1 MQRSSRKSSPPPRP
15 FLYGEV
21 PFNITRSDFMYAR
34 ISAWFLVLA
43 LVLATHVSAQERFGT
58 LQGRVTDQQGASIP
72 GVTVSVTSLSSGETR
87 TFVTDTNGQFVAA
100 DLNPGRYKVTFD
112 LSGFTRVERPDVSVV
127 LGRTFEVNTEMSV
140 AGLTEAVQVT
150 AESPL
155 VDNRSTLIA
164 HNVSA
169 EEFDRLPKGRSFQSI
184 ALTAPSVNAGEVE
197 GGFQVNG
204 ASGAENGFTVDGITT
219 NSLIN
224 GQSRQNTVF
233 EYLQE
238 VQVKTSGISAEYG
251 GALGGV
257 ISAVTK
263 SGGNVVRGEGHYFF
277 EGSALAVGPVKRL
290 VLEPSL
296 ENSAFYVQD
305 RENENRQ
312 SEFGGSIGGPIL
324 SDRLFFFGSYSPR
337 VENRDNLYN
346 FTDGS
351 GTFSNK
357 IWRQQAFGKL
367 TYANRRVTANWS
379 TLWTPTKSEG
389 SIFGYTGETP
399 NANSTTLAS
408 YEPNRVR
415 GYEINQ
421 VNTSGTVDVRLTSAA
436 SVSFRGGYF
445 HDRYSDTGISQTTN
459 YRYGSA
465 ATAAA
470 GIPANL
476 QGPLNFEN
484 TPRALITDFDTTK
497 RTNLNIDYNHYLN
510 FLGVHA
516 MRAGYGIQHVV
527 NDINSYYPGGY
538 VDLLFGRSF
547 TFNGVTTGTGTY
559 GYYGVNDRRITNRAG
574 SDIQS
579 VYAQDQ
585 WTLGSRLTLNLGIR
599 TEDENIPDFRP
610 EANGASAIK
619 FNMKDKIAPRVGAA
633 FDVFGNGRMKV
644 FGSWGL
650 YYDWTKY
657 ELPRGSFGAETWC
670 TYYRALDTLD
680 FGSLNLSNMP
690 GRDLWVT
697 PGTCRDRRF
706 QADVDPDIKPM
717 RQSSASGGFEY
728 QLGHNGVLTAHYIH
742 NDLLETIEDIGFL
755 NAEGSEGYVIGNPGK
770 GLSAIQFP
778 TGETPAGFATPRPK
792 RQYDAL
798 ELGYN
803 RRFAN
808 NWFFSANYTLS
819 RLYGNY
825 AGLASSD
832 EITTPTTGGSS
843 ATAQQQAGS
852 IARPGGNTNRAF
864 DLDEL
869 LWDSKGNVG
878 LLGRLATDRPH
889 VVKLYGAYDFPF
901 GTQVGAFFYGGSG
914 TPVYTYVTST
924 NSADLFVEGR
934 NGWYENGRVI
944 NDKRTPALY
953 RTDLLLSH
961 DISLPG
967 GQKRL
972 RLELNVLNVFNQQT
986 ARHIFNYLNKGAI
999 IPDRQSSFID
1009 LAHTDLSQG
1018 YDYIAL
1024 INSTTDGAAAAYDPR
1039 YGLGDLFEAGRRAYA
1054 TVKFV
1059 F

>member
-1 MQRSSRKSSPPPRP
+1 
-15 FLYGEV
+15 
-21 PFNITRSDFMYAR
+21 MYAR
-34 ISAWFLVLA
+34 LSAWLLVLA
-43 LVLATHVSAQERFGT
+43 LVLTAQASAQERFGT
-58 LQGRVTDQQGASIP
+58 LQGRVTDQQGAAIP
-72 GVTVSVTSLSSGETR
+72 GVTVSVTSLTSGETR
-87 TFVTDTNGQFVAA
+87 TFLTDVNGQFLAS
-100 DLNPGRYKVTFD
+100 DLNPGRYKVLFE
-112 LSGFTRVERPDVSVV
+112 LAGFTRVERPDVSVA
-127 LGRTFEVNTEMSV
+127 LGRSFEVNTEMSV
-140 AGLTEAVQVT
+140 GAVTESVQVT
-150 AESPL
+150 AEASPL

-263 SGGNVVRGEGHYFF
+263 SGGNVVRGEGHYYY
-277 EGSALAVGPVKRL
+277 EGSALAVAPVERL
-290 VLEPSL
+290 VLDPST
-296 ENSAFYVQD
+296 EATSFYVQD
-305 RENENRQ
+305 NENKSRH

-324 SDRLFFFGSYSPR
+324 RDRLFFFGSYSPR
-337 VENRDNLYN
+337 TEDRDNLYN

-351 GTFSNK
+351 STFNNQ
-357 IWRQQAFGKL
+357 IWRQQMFGKL
-367 TYANRRVTANWS
+367 TYTNRRVTANWS
-379 TLWTPTKSEG
+379 TLWTPTDSDG
-389 SIFGYTGETP
+389 SIFGYNGDTP

-408 YEPNRVR
+408 YEPNRLI

-421 VNTSGTVDVRLTSAA
+421 VNTSGTADVRLKPTAYF
-436 SVSFRGGYF
+436 SVRGGYF
-445 HDRYSDTGISQTTN
+445 HDRYSDTGIPQTTN

-465 ATAAA
+465 ATAEQ
-470 GIPANL
+470 GIPAAL

-497 RTNLNIDYNHYLN
+497 RSNFNVDYNHYFN
-510 FLGVHA
+510 ALGTHSL
-516 MRAGYGIQHVV
+516 RAGYGFQHVV

-547 TFNGVTTGTGTY
+547 TFGGVTTGTGTY
-559 GYYGVNDRRITNRAG
+559 GYYAVHDRRIANQAG
-574 SDIQS
+574 SDIHS
-579 VYAQDQ
+579 LYVQDQ
-585 WTLGSRLTLNLGIR
+585 WTLGSRVTLNLGLR
-599 TEDENIPDFRP
+599 TENENIPDFRP
-610 EANGASAIK
+610 EADGSAAIK
-619 FNMKDKIAPRVGAA
+619 FGMEDKLAPRLGAA

-670 TYYRALDTLD
+670 TNYRALDTLD
-680 FGSLNLSNMP
+680 FGSLNLNNMP

-706 QADVDPDIKPM
+706 QAEVDPSIKPM
-717 RQSSASGGFEY
+717 RQSSASGGLEY
-728 QLGHNGVLTAHYIH
+728 QLGRNGVITAHYIH

-755 NAEGSEGYVIGNPGK
+755 TPQGDEGYVIGNPGA
-770 GLSAIQFP
+770 GLSALQYP
-778 TGETPAGFATPRPK
+778 SGGTPLGFATPRPK

-803 RRFAN
+803 KRFAN

-852 IARPGGNTNRAF
+852 IARPGGNTNRAW
-864 DLDEL
+864 DSDEL
-869 LWDSKGNVG
+869 LWDSRGNVG

-889 VVKLYGAYDFPF
+889 VVKLYGAYDFSF

-924 NSADLFVEGR
+924 HSADLFVEGR
-934 NGWYENGRVI
+934 EGFYEDGQVI
-944 NDKRTPALY
+944 QGKRTPNLY

-961 DISLPG
+961 EVGLSGL
-967 GQKRL
+967 KRL
-972 RLELNVLNVFNQQT
+972 RFELNVLNLFNQQT

-1009 LAHTDLSQG
+1009 LANVDLSQG
-1018 YDYIAL
+1018 YDYLAL
-1024 INSTTDGAAAAYDPR
+1024 INATTDGAAQAYDPR
-1039 YGLGDLFEAGRRAYA
+1039 YGKGDLFEPGRRAYA
-1054 TVKFV
+1054 TVKFM

>member
-1 MQRSSRKSSPPPRP
+1 
-15 FLYGEV
+15 
-21 PFNITRSDFMYAR
+21 MYVR
-34 ISAWFLVLA
+34 ISALFLVLA
-43 LVLATHVSAQERFGT
+43 CSIVGNVTAQERFGT
-58 LQGRVTDQQGASIP
+58 LQGKVTDQQAAAIP

-87 TFVTDTNGQFVAA
+87 TFMTDTDGQFVAS
-100 DLNPGRYKVTFD
+100 DLNPGRYKVSFE
-112 LSGFTRVERPDVSVV
+112 LSGFTRVEHPDVSVV
-127 LGRTFEVNTEMSV
+127 LGRAFEINTQMQVGALSE
-140 AGLTEAVQVT
+140 TVQVT
-150 AESPL
+150 AEASPL

-184 ALTAPSVNAGEVE
+184 ALTAPSVNSGEIE

-263 SGGNVVRGEGHYFF
+263 SGGNLFRGEGHYYY
-277 EGSALAVGPVKRL
+277 EGSALAVGPVQRL
-290 VLEPSL
+290 VLEPVQERTAFFVRDQ
-296 ENSAFYVQD
+296 ENSI
-305 RENENRQ
+305 RQ

-324 SDRLFFFGSYSPR
+324 ANRLFFFGSYSPR
-337 VENRDNLYN
+337 VENRENLYN
-346 FTDGS
+346 FTDAS
-351 GTFSNK
+351 GTFDNET
-357 IWRQQAFGKL
+357 WRQQAFGKL
-367 TYANRRVTANWS
+367 TYANQRVTANWS
-379 TLWTPTKSEG
+379 TLWTPMTSNG
-389 SIFGYTGETP
+389 SIFGYGGPTP
-399 NANSTTLAS
+399 NSSNSSLAS
-408 YEPNRVR
+408 FEPNRAR
-415 GYEINQ
+415 GFEINQ
-421 VNTSGTVDVRLTSAA
+421 VNTSGTADVRLTPS
-436 SVSFRGGYF
+436 SSLSFRGGFF
-445 HDRYSDTGISQTTN
+445 HDRYSDVGILQTTN
-459 YRYGSA
+459 FRYGAA
-465 ATAAA
+465 ATGDL
-470 GIPANL
+470 GIPAAL
-476 QGPLNFEN
+476 QGPSQFEN

-497 RTNLNIDYNHYLN
+497 RTNFNADYNVYFNAAGTHTL
-510 FLGVHA
+510 
-516 MRAGYGIQHVV
+516 RAGYGVQHVV

-538 VDLLFGRSF
+538 VDLVFGRSF
-547 TFNGVTTGTGTY
+547 TFGGTTTGTGTY
-559 GYYGVNDRRITNRAG
+559 GYYAVHDRRITNKAG
-574 SDIQS
+574 SNIHS
-579 VYAQDQ
+579 LYLQDQ
-585 WTLGSRLTLNLGIR
+585 WTLGNRLTLNLGIR

-610 EANGASAIK
+610 EADGAAAIK
-619 FNMKDKIAPRVGAA
+619 FSMKDKLAPRIGAA
-633 FDVFGNGRMKV
+633 YDVWGDGRMKV

-670 TYYRALDTLD
+670 TNYRALDTLD
-680 FGSLNLSNMP
+680 FGSLNLNNMP
-690 GRDLWVT
+690 GRDLWIT

-706 QADVDPDIKPM
+706 QAEVDPELAPM
-717 RQSSASGGFEY
+717 RQSSASGGVEY
-728 QLGHNGVLTAHYIH
+728 QLGRHGVVTAHFIH

-755 NAEGSEGYVIGNPGK
+755 TPTGDEGYVIGNPGK
-770 GLSAIQFP
+770 GLSALQYP
-778 TGETPAGFATPRPK
+778 TGGTPAGFETPRPR

-832 EITTPTTGGSS
+832 EVTTPTTGGSS

-852 IARPGGNTNRAF
+852 IARPGGNTNRAW

-869 LWDSKGNVG
+869 LWDSHGNLG
-878 LLGRLATDRPH
+878 LEGRLATDRPH

-914 TPVYTYVTST
+914 TPLYTYVTST

-934 NGWYENGRVI
+934 DGFYENGQVSRG
-944 NDKRTPALY
+944 KRTPALY

-961 DISLPG
+961 EFGLA

-972 RLELNVLNVFNQQT
+972 RFELNVLNVFNRQT
-986 ARHIFNYLNKGAI
+986 ARHIFNTLNKGQI

-1009 LAHTDLSQG
+1009 LHDVDLSKG

-1024 INSTTDGAAAAYDPR
+1024 INATTDGADGAYDPR
-1039 YGLGDLFEAGRRAYA
+1039 YGMADLFEPGRRAYA
-1054 TVKFV
+1054 TVKFL

>member
-1 MQRSSRKSSPPPRP
+1 M
-15 FLYGEV
+15 
-21 PFNITRSDFMYAR
+21 NAR
-34 ISAWFLVLA
+34 ISALFLVLA
-43 LVLATHVSAQERFGT
+43 LAVTGPAAAQERFGT
-58 LQGRVTDQQGASIP
+58 LQGRVTDQQDAAVP
-72 GVTVSVTSLSSGETR
+72 GVTVSVTSLSTGEVR
-87 TFVTDTNGQFVAA
+87 TFVTDANGQFIAA
-100 DLNPGRYKVTFD
+100 DLNPGRYKVSFQ
-112 LSGFTRVERPDVSVV
+112 LAGFTPVERPDVSVV
-127 LGRTFEVNTEMSV
+127 LGRTFEVNTQMQVGGVSEQ
-140 AGLTEAVQVT
+140 VQVT
-150 AESPL
+150 AEASPL

-169 EEFDRLPKGRSFQSI
+169 EEFDRLPKARSFQSI
-184 ALTAPSVNAGEVE
+184 AITAPSVNSGEVE

-263 SGGNVVRGEGHYFF
+263 NGGNVMRGEGHYYF
-277 EGSALAVGPVKRL
+277 EGSALATGPVKRL
-290 VLEPSL
+290 VLEPTN
-296 ENSAFYVQD
+296 EHSAFFVQD
-305 RENENRQ
+305 NENTTRQ
-312 SEFGGSIGGPIL
+312 NEFGGSIGGPIIANK
-324 SDRLFFFGSYSPR
+324 LFFFGSYSPR
-337 VENRDNLYN
+337 VENRDVLYH
-346 FTDGS
+346 FTDAS
-351 GTFSNK
+351 DTFNNE

-367 TYANRRVTANWS
+367 TYAHRRLTANWS
-379 TLWTPTKSEG
+379 TLWTPTKSDG
-389 SIFGYTGETP
+389 SVFGYTGATP
-399 NANSTTLAS
+399 NSSSTALAS
-408 YEPNRVR
+408 FEPNRVR

-421 VNTSGTVDVRLTSAA
+421 VNTSGTADIHLTPS
-436 SVSFRGGYF
+436 SYLGFRGGYF
-445 HDRYSDTGISQTTN
+445 HDRYSDTGIPQTTN
-459 YRYGSA
+459 YRYGAA
-465 ATAAA
+465 ATAEL
-470 GIPANL
+470 GIPPHL
-476 QGPLNFEN
+476 QGPRDFEN

-497 RTNLNIDYNHYLN
+497 RANFNVDYNHYFN
-510 FLGVHA
+510 ALGTHTV
-516 MRAGYGIQHVV
+516 RGGYGFQHVV

-538 VDLLFGRSF
+538 VDLVFGRSF
-547 TFNGVTTGTGTY
+547 TFGGVTTGTGQY
-559 GYYGVNDRRITNRAG
+559 GYYGVNDRRITNKAG
-574 SDIQS
+574 SDIHS
-579 VYAQDQ
+579 LYVQDQ
-585 WTLGSRLTLNLGIR
+585 WTLGNRLTLNLGIR
-599 TEDENIPDFRP
+599 TEDESIPDFRP
-610 EANGASAIK
+610 EANGADAIK
-619 FNMKDKIAPRVGAA
+619 FSMADKIAPRLGAA
-633 FDVFGNGRMKV
+633 YDVWGNGRMKV

-680 FGSLNLSNMP
+680 FGSLNLNNMP

-706 QADVDPDIKPM
+706 QAEVDPDLKPM
-717 RQSSASGGFEY
+717 RQSSTSGGVEY
-728 QLGHNGVLTAHYIH
+728 QLTRNTVLTAHYIH

-755 NAEGSEGYVIGNPGK
+755 TPTGDEGYVIGNPGR
-770 GLSAIQFP
+770 GLSALQYP
-778 TGETPAGFATPRPK
+778 TGGTPEGFATPRPK

-798 ELGYN
+798 ELGFN
-803 RRFAN
+803 RRFSN
-808 NWFFSANYTLS
+808 RWFFSANYTLS

-852 IARPGGNTNRAF
+852 IARPGGNTNRAW

-869 LWDSKGNVG
+869 LWDSHGNVG
-878 LLGRLATDRPH
+878 LLGHLATDRPH
-889 VVKLYGAYDFPF
+889 VVKLYGAYDLPF
-901 GTQVGAFFYGGSG
+901 GTQLGAFFYGGSG

-934 NGWYENGRVI
+934 EGYWENGQVTHG
-944 NDKRTPALY
+944 KRTPALY
-953 RTDLLLSH
+953 RTDFLVSH
-961 DISLPG
+961 DLALPG

-972 RLELNVLNVFNQQT
+972 RFELNVLNVFNQKT

-1009 LAHTDLSQG
+1009 LADTDLSQG
-1018 YDYIAL
+1018 YNYISLFNA
-1024 INSTTDGAAAAYDPR
+1024 TTDGVDAYDPR
-1039 YGLGDLFEAGRRAYA
+1039 YGMGDLFEPGRRAYV
-1054 TVKFV
+1054 TVKFL

>member
-1 MQRSSRKSSPPPRP
+1 M
-15 FLYGEV
+15 
-21 PFNITRSDFMYAR
+21 TRSNFMYVR
-34 ISAWFLVLA
+34 LSACLLVLA
-43 LVLATHVSAQERFGT
+43 LVLTAHVNAQERFGT

-72 GVTVSVTSLSSGETR
+72 GVTVAVTSLSSGETR
-87 TFVTDTNGQFVAA
+87 TFVTDSNGQFLAA
-100 DLNPGRYKVTFD
+100 DLNPGRYKVSFD

-140 AGLTEAVQVT
+140 AGLTESVQVT
-150 AESPL
+150 GESPL

-263 SGGNVVRGEGHYFF
+263 SGGNVFRGEGHYYY
-277 EGSALAVGPVKRL
+277 EGSALAVAPVKRL
-290 VLEPSL
+290 VLEPNA
-296 ENSAFYVQD
+296 ENSAFYIQD
-305 RENENRQ
+305 HENENRQ

-324 SDRLFFFGSYSPR
+324 ADRLFFFGSYSPR

-346 FTDGS
+346 FTDGQS
-351 GTFSNK
+351 TFSNK

-367 TYANRRVTANWS
+367 TYANRRLTANWS

-389 SIFGYTGETP
+389 SIFGYNGATP

-408 YEPNRVR
+408 YEPNRGI
-415 GYEINQ
+415 GYEMNQ
-421 VNTSGTVDVRLTSAA
+421 VNTSGTVDVRLTPKSSF
-436 SVSFRGGYF
+436 SVRGGFF
-445 HDRYSDTGISQTTN
+445 HDRYSDTGIPQTTN

-465 ATAAA
+465 ATAEF

-476 QGPLNFEN
+476 QGPLNTEN

-497 RTNLNIDYNHYLN
+497 RANVNVDYNHY
-510 FLGVHA
+510 FDVLGSHSL
-516 MRAGYGIQHVV
+516 RAGYGFQHVI

-547 TFNGVTTGTGTY
+547 TFGGVTTGTGTY
-559 GYYGVNDRRITNRAG
+559 GYYAVHDRRITNQAG

-579 VYAQDQ
+579 LYVQDQ
-585 WTLGSRLTLNLGIR
+585 WMLGSRLTLNLGIR

-610 EANGASAIK
+610 EADGAAAIK
-619 FNMKDKIAPRVGAA
+619 FSMKDKLAPRVGAA
-633 FDVFGNGRMKV
+633 FDVWGDGRMKV

-670 TYYRALDTLD
+670 TNYRALDTLD

-697 PGTCRDRRF
+697 PGACRDRRF
-706 QADVDPDIKPM
+706 QAEVDPDIKPM
-717 RQSSASGGFEY
+717 KQASVSGGVEY
-728 QLGHNGVLTAHYIH
+728 QLGRNSVLTAHYIH
-742 NDLLETIEDIGFL
+742 NDLQETIEDIGFL
-755 NAEGSEGYVIGNPGK
+755 TATGDEGYVIGNPGR
-770 GLSAIQFP
+770 GLSALQYP
-778 TGETPAGFATPRPK
+778 SGGTPAGFATPRPK

-803 RRFAN
+803 KRFSN

-852 IARPGGNTNRAF
+852 IARPGGNTNRAW
-864 DLDEL
+864 DSDEL
-869 LWDSKGNVG
+869 LWDSHGNVG

-889 VVKLYGAYDFPF
+889 VVKLYGAYEFPF

-924 NSADLFVEGR
+924 HSADLFVEGR
-934 NGWYENGRVI
+934 NGWYDNGRVI
-944 NDKRTPALY
+944 DGKRTPALY

-961 DISLPG
+961 DIALPG

-972 RLELNVLNVFNQQT
+972 RFELNVLNVFNQKT

-1009 LAHTDLSQG
+1009 LANTDLSQG
-1018 YDYIAL
+1018 YDYVAL
-1024 INSTTDGAAAAYDPR
+1024 INSTTDGAAGAYDPR
-1039 YGLGDLFEAGRRAYA
+1039 YGQGDLFEPGRRAYA

>member
-1 MQRSSRKSSPPPRP
+1 
-15 FLYGEV
+15 
-21 PFNITRSDFMYAR
+21 MYAR
-34 ISAWFLVLA
+34 ISALVLA
-43 LVLATHVSAQERFGT
+43 LALVLTAHATAQERFGT
-58 LQGRVTDQQGASIP
+58 LQGRVTDQQSAAIP

-87 TFVTDTNGQFVAA
+87 TFVTDANGQFVGA
-100 DLNPGRYKVTFD
+100 DLNPGRYKITFE
-112 LSGFTRVERPDVSVV
+112 LSGFTPVERPDVSVA
-127 LGRTFEVNTEMSV
+127 LGRTFEVDTQMTVGGVTE
-140 AGLTEAVQVT
+140 TVQVT
-150 AESPL
+150 AEASPL

-184 ALTAPSVNAGEVE
+184 ALTAPSVNAGEIE

-263 SGGNVVRGEGHYFF
+263 SGGNVFRGEGHYYY
-277 EGSALAVGPVKRL
+277 EGSALSVAPVKRL
-290 VLEPSL
+290 VLDPTTE
-296 ENSAFYVQD
+296 ATGFYVQD
-305 RENENRQ
+305 EENDNRQ
-312 SEFGGSIGGPIL
+312 SEFGGSIGGPIVKN
-324 SDRLFFFGSYSPR
+324 RLFFYGSYSPR
-337 VENRDNLYN
+337 VEKRDNLYN
-346 FTDGS
+346 FTDATS
-351 GTFSNK
+351 TFGNE

-367 TYANRRVTANWS
+367 TYQQGRVTANWS
-379 TLWTPTKSEG
+379 TLWTPTDSDG
-389 SIFGYTGETP
+389 SIFGYNGEIP
-399 NANSTTLAS
+399 NKTSTTLAS
-408 YEPNRVR
+408 YEPNRAI

-421 VNTSGTVDVRLTSAA
+421 VNTSGSADIRLTPSSYF
-436 SVSFRGGYF
+436 SVRGGFF
-445 HDRYSDTGISQTTN
+445 HDRYSDVGVPQTTN
-459 YRYGSA
+459 YRYGAA
-465 ATAAA
+465 ATAAL
-470 GIPANL
+470 GIPPEL
-476 QGPLNFEN
+476 QGPRNFEN
-484 TPRALITDFDTTK
+484 TPRALINEFDTTK
-497 RTNLNIDYNHYLN
+497 RSNLNVDYNHY
-510 FLGVHA
+510 FSGLGSHSL
-516 MRAGYGIQHVV
+516 RAGYGFQHVV

-538 VDLLFGRSF
+538 VDLVFGSAF
-547 TFNGVTTGTGTY
+547 TFGGVTTGTGTY
-559 GYYGVNDRRITNRAG
+559 GYYGVNDRRITNKAG

-579 VYAQDQ
+579 LYVQDQ
-585 WTLGSRLTLNLGIR
+585 WMLGDRLTLNLGIR
-599 TEDENIPDFRP
+599 TEDEAIPDFRP
-610 EANGASAIK
+610 EADGAAAIK
-619 FNMKDKIAPRVGAA
+619 FSMADKLAPRLGAA
-633 FDVFGNGRMKV
+633 YDLKGDGRTKI

-670 TYYRALDTLD
+670 TFYRSLDTLD
-680 FGSLNLSNMP
+680 FGSLNLNNMP
-690 GRDLWVT
+690 GQDLWVT

-706 QADVDPDIKPM
+706 QASVDPDINPM
-717 RQSSASGGFEY
+717 KQSSVSGGVEY
-728 QLGHNGVLTAHYIH
+728 QLGRNGVLTAHYIH

-755 NAEGSEGYVIGNPGK
+755 TPQGDEGYVIGNPGR
-770 GLSAIQFP
+770 GLSSLQFP
-778 TGETPAGFATPRPK
+778 SGGTPPGFETPRPT

-803 RRFAN
+803 KRFAN

-843 ATAQQQAGS
+843 ATAQQQTGS

-869 LWDSKGNVG
+869 FWDSHGNLG
-878 LLGRLATDRPH
+878 LNGRLATDRPH

-934 NGWYENGRVI
+934 NGFYENGGVT
-944 NDKRTPALY
+944 NGKRTPNLY

-961 DISLPG
+961 ELG
-967 GQKRL
+967 LAGQKRL
-972 RLELNVLNVFNQQT
+972 RFELNVLNVFNQQT

-999 IPDRQSSFID
+999 IPDRQSSFMD
-1009 LAHTDLSQG
+1009 LHGVDLSQG
-1018 YDYIAL
+1018 YDYISL
-1024 INSTTDGAAAAYDPR
+1024 LNSTTDGANAYDPR
-1039 YGLGDLFEAGRRAYA
+1039 YGQPDLFEPGRRGYV
-1054 TVKFV
+1054 TVKFL

>member
-1 MQRSSRKSSPPPRP
+1 M
-15 FLYGEV
+15 
-21 PFNITRSDFMYAR
+21 ITRSEFMYAR
-34 ISAWFLVLA
+34 ISTWLLVLT
-43 LVLATHVSAQERFGT
+43 LVLTASVSAQERFGT

-87 TFVTDTNGQFVAA
+87 TFVTDTNGQFVAS
-100 DLNPGRYKVTFD
+100 DLNPGRYKVVFE

-127 LGRTFEVNTEMSV
+127 LGRTFEVSTQMAV
-140 AGLTEAVQVT
+140 GGLAETVQVT
-150 AESPL
+150 AEASPL
-155 VDNRSTLIA
+155 VDKGSTLIA
-164 HNVSA
+164 HNVGV

-263 SGGNVVRGEGHYFF
+263 SGGNSFRGEGHYYY
-277 EGSALAVGPVKRL
+277 EGSALSVGPVKRL
-290 VLEPSL
+290 VLDPNTEATS
-296 ENSAFYVQD
+296 SYVQD
-305 RENENRQ
+305 RENDNRQ
-312 SEFGGSIGGPIL
+312 NEFGGSIGGPIL
-324 SDRLFFFGSYSPR
+324 LNRLFFFGSYSPR

-346 FTDGS
+346 FTDAS
-351 GTFSNK
+351 STFSNK

-367 TYANRRVTANWS
+367 TYANRRLTANWS
-379 TLWTPTKSEG
+379 ALWTPVKSEG
-389 SIFGYTGETP
+389 SIFGYNGETP
-399 NANSTTLAS
+399 NSSSTTLAS
-408 YEPNRVR
+408 FEPNRAR

-421 VNTSGTVDVRLTSAA
+421 VNTSGTVDVRLTPSSSISA
-436 SVSFRGGYF
+436 RGGYF
-445 HDRYSDTGISQTTN
+445 QDRYSDVGIPQTTN
-459 YRYGSA
+459 FRYGAA
-465 ATAAA
+465 ATAAL

-497 RTNLNIDYNHYLN
+497 RTNLNVDYNHYFN
-510 FLGVHA
+510 GLGAHSL
-516 MRAGYGIQHVV
+516 RAGYGIQHVV

-538 VDLLFGRSF
+538 VDLVFGRSF
-547 TFNGVTTGTGTY
+547 TFGGVTTGTGTY

-579 VYAQDQ
+579 LYVQDQ
-585 WTLGSRLTLNLGIR
+585 WTIGNRLTLNLGIR

-619 FNMKDKIAPRVGAA
+619 FSMKDKLAPRVGAA
-633 FDVFGNGRMKV
+633 YDVWGNGRMKI

-670 TYYRALDTLD
+670 TSYRSLDTLD

-690 GRDLWVT
+690 GRDLWIT
-697 PGTCRDRRF
+697 PGQCRDRRF
-706 QADVDPDIKPM
+706 QATVDPDIKPM
-717 RQSSASGGFEY
+717 RQSSTSGGVEY
-728 QLGHNGVLTAHYIH
+728 QLGRNGVVTAHYIH

-755 NAEGSEGYVIGNPGK
+755 APDGSEGYVIGNPGR
-770 GLSAIQFP
+770 GQSALQFP
-778 TGETPAGFATPRPK
+778 TGATPLGFATPRPK

-803 RRFAN
+803 RRFSN

-852 IARPGGNTNRAF
+852 IARPGGNTNRAW

-869 LWDSKGNVG
+869 LWDSRGNVG

-889 VVKLYGAYDFPF
+889 VLKLYGAYDFPF
-901 GTQVGAFFYGGSG
+901 GTQIGAFFYGGSG

-934 NGWYENGRVI
+934 NGWYENGQVTH
-944 NDKRTPALY
+944 DKRTPALY

-961 DISLPG
+961 QITLPG
-967 GQKRL
+967 QKQL
-972 RLELNVLNVFNQQT
+972 RFELNVLNVFNQQT

-1009 LAHTDLSQG
+1009 LHDVDLSQG

-1024 INSTTDGAAAAYDPR
+1024 INATTDGAARAYDPR
-1039 YGLGDLFEAGRRAYA
+1039 YGQGDLFEPGRRAYA

>member
-1 MQRSSRKSSPPPRP
+1 VKFGNHKEQ
-15 FLYGEV
+15 
-21 PFNITRSDFMYAR
+21 FMYAR
-34 ISAWFLVLA
+34 FSAWLLVLA
-43 LVLATHVSAQERFGT
+43 MALTAHVGAQERFGT
-58 LQGRVTDQQGASIP
+58 LQGRVTDQQGAAIP
-72 GVTVSVTSLSSGETR
+72 GVTVSVTNLSTGETR
-87 TFVTDTNGQFVAA
+87 TFVTDTNGQFVAS
-100 DLNPGRYKVTFD
+100 DLNPGRYKVAFE

-127 LGRTFEVNTEMSV
+127 LGRTFEVDTQMNV
-140 AGLTEAVQVT
+140 GGVTEAVQVT
-150 AESPL
+150 AEASPL

-164 HNVSA
+164 HNVGV

-257 ISAVTK
+257 ISAVTR
-263 SGGNVVRGEGHYFF
+263 SGGNAFRGEGHYYF
-277 EGSALAVGPVKRL
+277 EGSPLSVEPVQRL
-290 VLEPSL
+290 VLEPSA
-296 ENSAFYVQD
+296 ENTAFYVQD
-305 RENENRQ
+305 RENENHQ
-312 SEFGGSIGGPIL
+312 SEFGGSIGGPIVV
-324 SDRLFFFGSYSPR
+324 DRLFFFGSYSPR

-351 GTFSNK
+351 GTFSNE

-367 TYANRRVTANWS
+367 TYANRRLTANWS
-379 TLWTPTKSEG
+379 GLWTPTKSEG
-389 SIFGYTGETP
+389 SIFGYNGETP

-408 YEPNRVR
+408 FEPNRVR

-421 VNTSGTVDVRLTSAA
+421 VNTSGTVDFRLTPMAILSA
-436 SVSFRGGYF
+436 RGGYF
-445 HDRYSDTGISQTTN
+445 HDRYTDTGIAQTTN
-459 YRYGSA
+459 YRYGAA
-465 ATAAA
+465 AT
-470 GIPANL
+470 GDLGVPENL

-497 RTNLNIDYNHYLN
+497 RGTLNIDYTHY
-510 FLGVHA
+510 FQGLGTHSL
-516 MRAGYGIQHVV
+516 RAGYGLQHVV

-538 VDLLFGRSF
+538 VDLVFGRAF
-547 TFNGVTTGTGTY
+547 TFGGVTTGTGAY
-559 GYYGVNDRRITNRAG
+559 GYYAVHDRRITNRAG
-574 SDIQS
+574 SDIHAL
-579 VYAQDQ
+579 YIQDQ
-585 WTLGSRLTLNLGIR
+585 WTLGNRLTLNLGIR
-599 TEDENIPDFRP
+599 TENEHIPDFRP
-610 EANGASAIK
+610 EADGAAAIK
-619 FNMKDKIAPRVGAA
+619 FSMKDKLAPRLGAA
-633 FDVFGNGRMKV
+633 FDVLGDGRMKV

-670 TYYRALDTLD
+670 TFYRSLDTLD
-680 FGSLNLSNMP
+680 FGSLNLDNMP

-706 QADVDPDIKPM
+706 QAEIDPDLKPM
-717 RQSSASGGFEY
+717 RQSSASGGVEY
-728 QLGHNGVLTAHYIH
+728 QLGRNSVLTAHYIH

-755 NAEGSEGYVIGNPGK
+755 TPDGSEGYVIGNPGRA
-770 GLSAIQFP
+770 LSALQYP
-778 TGETPAGFATPRPK
+778 TGATPAGFATPRPK

-803 RRFAN
+803 KRFSD

-852 IARPGGNTNRAF
+852 IARPGGNTNRAW

-869 LWDSKGNVG
+869 LWDSNGNVG

-889 VVKLYGAYDFPF
+889 VLKLYGAYQFPI

-914 TPVYTYVTST
+914 TPVYTYITST

-934 NGWYENGRVI
+934 NGFYENGQVTR
-944 NDKRTPALY
+944 DKRTPALY

-961 DISLPG
+961 QISLA
-967 GQKRL
+967 GQKQL
-972 RLELNVLNVFNQQT
+972 RFELNVLNVFNQQT

-1009 LAHTDLSQG
+1009 LHGVDLSQG

-1024 INSTTDGAAAAYDPR
+1024 INATTDGQERAYDPR
-1039 YGLGDLFEAGRRAYA
+1039 YGMADLFEPGRRAYA
-1054 TVKFV
+1054 TVKFL

>member
-1 MQRSSRKSSPPPRP
+1 
-15 FLYGEV
+15 L
-21 PFNITRSDFMYAR
+21 ILA
-34 ISAWFLVLA
+34 LA
-43 LVLATHVSAQERFGT
+43 LVLTAHATAQERFGT
-58 LQGRVTDQQGASIP
+58 LQGRVTDQQSAPIP
-72 GVTVSVTSLSSGETR
+72 GVTVAVTSLTSGETR
-87 TFVTDTNGQFVAA
+87 TFVTDGSGQFVAS
-100 DLNPGRYKVTFD
+100 DLNPGRYKVNFE
-112 LSGFTRVERPDVSVV
+112 LSGFTRVERPDVTVV
-127 LGRTFEVNTEMSV
+127 LGRSFQVDTQMTVSGVTE
-140 AGLTEAVQVT
+140 TVQVT
-150 AESPL
+150 AEASPL

-184 ALTAPSVNAGEVE
+184 ALTAPSVNSGEIE

-263 SGGNVVRGEGHYFF
+263 SGGNVFRGEGHYYY
-277 EGSALAVGPVKRL
+277 EGSALAVGPVERL
-290 VLEPSL
+290 VLDPTSE
-296 ENSAFYVQD
+296 ATGFYVQD
-305 RENENRQ
+305 NENENRQ

-324 SDRLFFFGSYSPR
+324 RNRLFFYGSYSPR
-337 VENRDNLYN
+337 LEKRDNLYN

-351 GTFSNK
+351 STFSNE

-367 TYANRRVTANWS
+367 TYQQGRVTANWS
-379 TLWTPTKSEG
+379 TLWTPTDSDG
-389 SIFGYTGETP
+389 SVFGYNGETP
-399 NANSTTLAS
+399 NKTSTTQAS
-408 YEPNRVR
+408 YEPNRAI

-421 VNTSGTVDVRLTSAA
+421 VNTSGTVDVRLTPSSYF
-436 SVSFRGGYF
+436 SVRGGYF
-445 HDRYSDTGISQTTN
+445 HDRYSDVGIPQTTN
-459 YRYGSA
+459 YRYGAA
-465 ATAAA
+465 ATAAL
-470 GIPANL
+470 GIPPEL
-476 QGPLNFEN
+476 QGPRGFEN
-484 TPRALITDFDTTK
+484 TPRALINDFDTTK
-497 RTNLNIDYNHYLN
+497 RSNLNVDYNHY
-510 FLGVHA
+510 FTGLGSHSL
-516 MRAGYGIQHVV
+516 RAGYGFQHVV

-538 VDLLFGRSF
+538 VDLVFGSSF
-547 TFNGVTTGTGTY
+547 TFGGVTTGTGTY
-559 GYYGVNDRRITNRAG
+559 GYYGVNDRRITNKAG

-579 VYAQDQ
+579 LYVQDQ
-585 WTLGSRLTLNLGIR
+585 WMLGDHLTLNLGIR
-599 TEDENIPDFRP
+599 TEDETIPDFRP

-619 FNMKDKIAPRVGAA
+619 FSMADKLAPRLGAA
-633 FDVFGNGRMKV
+633 YDVKGDGRMKI

-670 TYYRALDTLD
+670 TFYRGLDTLD

-690 GRDLWVT
+690 GQDLWVT

-706 QADVDPDIKPM
+706 QASVDPDIKPM
-717 RQSSASGGFEY
+717 KQASVSGGVEY
-728 QLGHNGVLTAHYIH
+728 QLGRHGVLTAHYIH

-755 NAEGSEGYVIGNPGK
+755 TPQGDEGYVIGNPGR
-770 GLSAIQFP
+770 GLSSIQFP
-778 TGETPAGFATPRPK
+778 SGGTPPGFETPRPK

-803 RRFAN
+803 KRFADH
-808 NWFFSANYTLS
+808 WFFSANYTLS

-869 LWDSKGNVG
+869 FWDSHGNLG
-878 LLGRLATDRPH
+878 LNGRLATDRPH
-889 VVKLYGAYDFPF
+889 VVKLYGAYDFKF

-934 NGWYENGRVI
+934 NGFYENGGVT
-944 NDKRTPALY
+944 DGKRTPNLY

-961 DISLPG
+961 ELG
-967 GQKRL
+967 LAGQKRL
-972 RLELNVLNVFNQQT
+972 RFELNVLNVFNQQT

-1009 LAHTDLSQG
+1009 LHGTDLSQG
-1018 YDYIAL
+1018 YDYLSL
-1024 INSTTDGAAAAYDPR
+1024 INSTTDGAANAYDPR
-1039 YGLGDLFEAGRRAYA
+1039 YGMADLFEPGRRAYA
-1054 TVKFV
+1054 TVKFL

>member
-1 MQRSSRKSSPPPRP
+1 VLLVTTVVTAVELLPENVASIIQRS
-15 FLYGEV
+15 
-21 PFNITRSDFMYAR
+21 NFMYAR
-34 ISAWFLVLA
+34 ISALILALA
-43 LVLATHVSAQERFGT
+43 LVLTAHATAQERFGT
-58 LQGRVTDQQGASIP
+58 LQGRVTDQQSAPIP
-72 GVTVSVTSLSSGETR
+72 GVTVAVTSLTSGETR
-87 TFVTDTNGQFVAA
+87 TFVTDGSGQFVAS
-100 DLNPGRYKVTFD
+100 DLNPGRYKVNFE
-112 LSGFTRVERPDVSVV
+112 LSGFTRVERPDVTVV
-127 LGRTFEVNTEMSV
+127 LGRSFQVDTQMTVSGVTE
-140 AGLTEAVQVT
+140 TVQVT
-150 AESPL
+150 AEASPL

-184 ALTAPSVNAGEVE
+184 ALTAPSVNSGEIE

-263 SGGNVVRGEGHYFF
+263 SGGNVFRGEGHYYY
-277 EGSALAVGPVKRL
+277 EGSALAVGPVERL
-290 VLEPSL
+290 VLDPTSE
-296 ENSAFYVQD
+296 ATGFYVQD
-305 RENENRQ
+305 NENENRQ

-324 SDRLFFFGSYSPR
+324 RNRLFFYGSYSPR
-337 VENRDNLYN
+337 LEKRDNLYN

-351 GTFSNK
+351 STFSNE

-367 TYANRRVTANWS
+367 TYQQGRVTANWS
-379 TLWTPTKSEG
+379 TLWTPTDSDG
-389 SIFGYTGETP
+389 SVFGYNGETP
-399 NANSTTLAS
+399 NKTSTTQAS
-408 YEPNRVR
+408 YEPNRAI

-421 VNTSGTVDVRLTSAA
+421 VNTSGTVDVRLTPSSYF
-436 SVSFRGGYF
+436 SVRGGYF
-445 HDRYSDTGISQTTN
+445 HDRYSDVGIPQTTN
-459 YRYGSA
+459 YRYGAA
-465 ATAAA
+465 ATAAL
-470 GIPANL
+470 GIPPEL
-476 QGPLNFEN
+476 QGPRGFEN
-484 TPRALITDFDTTK
+484 TPRALINDFDTTK
-497 RTNLNIDYNHYLN
+497 RSNLNVDYNHY
-510 FLGVHA
+510 FTGLGSHSL
-516 MRAGYGIQHVV
+516 RAGYGFQHVV

-538 VDLLFGRSF
+538 VDLVFGSSF
-547 TFNGVTTGTGTY
+547 TFGGVTTGTGTY
-559 GYYGVNDRRITNRAG
+559 GYYGVNDRRITNKAG

-579 VYAQDQ
+579 LYVQDQ
-585 WTLGSRLTLNLGIR
+585 WMLGDHLTLNLGIR
-599 TEDENIPDFRP
+599 TEDETIPDFRP

-619 FNMKDKIAPRVGAA
+619 FSMADKLAPRLGAA
-633 FDVFGNGRMKV
+633 YDVKGDGRMKI

-670 TYYRALDTLD
+670 TFYRGLDTLD

-690 GRDLWVT
+690 GQDLWVT

-706 QADVDPDIKPM
+706 QASVDPDIKPM
-717 RQSSASGGFEY
+717 KQASVSGGVEY
-728 QLGHNGVLTAHYIH
+728 QLGRHGVLTAHYIH

-755 NAEGSEGYVIGNPGK
+755 TPQGDEGYVIGNPGR
-770 GLSAIQFP
+770 GLSSIQFP
-778 TGETPAGFATPRPK
+778 SGGTPPGFETPRPK

-803 RRFAN
+803 KRFADH
-808 NWFFSANYTLS
+808 WFFSANYTLS

-869 LWDSKGNVG
+869 FWDSHGNLG
-878 LLGRLATDRPH
+878 LNGRLATDRPH
-889 VVKLYGAYDFPF
+889 VVKLYGAYDFKF

-934 NGWYENGRVI
+934 NGFYENGGVT
-944 NDKRTPALY
+944 DGKRTPNLY

-961 DISLPG
+961 ELG
-967 GQKRL
+967 LAGQKRL
-972 RLELNVLNVFNQQT
+972 RFELNVLNVFNQQT

-1009 LAHTDLSQG
+1009 LHGTDLSQG
-1018 YDYIAL
+1018 YDYLSL
-1024 INSTTDGAAAAYDPR
+1024 INSTTDGAANAYDPR
-1039 YGLGDLFEAGRRAYA
+1039 YGMADLFEPGRRAYA
-1054 TVKFV
+1054 TVKFL